1 MDDSDSEAIHAPHD
15 LSYLTD
21 VERQFYE
28 VEHALSSL
36 ELFRQYMAAS
46 DHNDFVFPHQ
56 QHHRVVAHH
65 LERVVRGEIKR
76 LMVCC

>member
-1 MDDSDSEAIHAPHD
+1 MDDAD

-36 ELFRQYMAAS
+36 ELFRQYMAA
-46 DHNDFVFPHQ
+46 F
-56 QHHRVVAHH
+56 
-65 LERVVRGEIKR
+65 
-76 LMVCC
+76 